1 MNEIYEGSVVE
12 EGPGKLERTLFTL
25 LYAFFLSICVQLI
38 LVLVALRLVLFL
50 ASWDSLTSWDLHF
63 PGLPIFLRIALA
75 I

>member
-38 LVLVALRLVLFL
+38 LVLVALRLVLFWL
-50 ASWDSLTSWDLHF
+50 LGIALTSWDLHF
-63 PGLPIFLRIALA
+63 PGLPIF
-75 I
+75 

>member
-38 LVLVALRLVLFL
+38 FGFGGSQTSVVSGFL
-50 ASWDSLTSWDLHF
+50 
-63 PGLPIFLRIALA
+63 G
-75 I
+75 